1 MKDTNQNM
9 VINIKFNVRND
20 LYKTKG
26 QTMN

>member
-20 LYKTKG
+20 LYKNKG